1 MNNEIVSTAKVR
13 FGDCDPI
20 GHLNNVKYLEYM
32 LNAREDHVENFYGFT
47 YEEYLKKTGCTWIT
61 IQNEIAYLKEVKANV
76 KVQITSKT
84 IYISDR
90 LDKVELLMKSED
102 GSTIHAVL
110 WITVIYFNLK
120 TRKSE
125 IQPQEI
131 QDLFKKTFVELDQNT
146 FESRVQ
152 FLRKGNNRK

>member
-1 MNNEIVSTAKVR
+1 MNKEIASFAKVR

-20 GHLNNVKYLEYM
+20 GHLNNIKYLEYM

-47 YEEYLKKTGCTWIT
+47 YEQYLKKTGCTWIT
-61 IQNEIAYLKEVKANV
+61 VQNEIAYLKEVKANT

-84 IYISDR
+84 IMISDR
-90 LDKVELLMKSED
+90 LDKVEILMKSED
-102 GSTIHAVL
+102 GNTIHAVL

-125 IQPQEI
+125 IQPKEI
-131 QDLFKKTFVELDQNT
+131 QDLFKDTLVALDQQT